1 MVIKAEKL
9 AYITSIA
16 LIIAVIAYVVYTILI
31 SVPIPRPIETP
42 TQVKDA
48 QAHNE
53 GAVITE
59 EIVFLPLPRKI
70 TNVSVEEAILW
81 RRSIRSYT
89 SDPIKLEHLAL
100 ILWAAYGVTE
110 TRWGLRA
117 APSAGGTYPLE
128 IYVVVG
134 EKGVATDEEVY
145 LEAGVYKYDIHAHA
159 LKLIKKG
166 DYRTELAAAAVDQRW
181 VREAPVNIVITAVFE
196 RTVRVYGERGRVRYV
211 PMEVG
216 HAGQNI
222 YLMATALNL
231 GTVVV
236 GAFYD
241 DWVARIISAPSD
253 EVPMYIVPIGVPKE
267 FRRTSFE
274 EIHSYILGRRR

>member
-1 MVIKAEKL
+1 MFRLEAL
-9 AYITSIA
+9 AYIIGLVLVIA
-16 LIIAVIAYVVYTILI
+16 IVLYIILTATEISRPIGPTPIPTVEEEIPREYGLIIGDRVY
-31 SVPIPRPIETP
+31 
-42 TQVKDA
+42 
-48 QAHNE
+48 
-53 GAVITE
+53 
-59 EIVFLPLPRKI
+59 LPLPTKI
-70 TNVSVEEAILW
+70 TNISVEEAILW
-81 RRSIRSYT
+81 RRSIRDYT
-89 SDPIKLEHLAL
+89 SDPIKLKHLAM

-134 EKGVATDEEVY
+134 DRSVIVKPDVY
-145 LEAGVYKYDIHAHA
+145 LEAGVYKYDVYTHT
-159 LKLIKKG
+159 LTLIKKG
-166 DYRTELAAAAVDQRW
+166 DYRDELARASVDQRW

-196 RTVRVYGERGRVRYV
+196 RTTRVYGERGRVRYV

-216 HAGQNI
+216 HVGQNI

-241 DWVARIISAPSD
+241 DWVANIISAPPD
-253 EVPMYIVPIGVPKE
+253 EVPMYVIPIGVPKV
-267 FRRTSFE
+267 FRKTGFE
-274 EIHSYILGRRR
+274 EIHDYILGRRG